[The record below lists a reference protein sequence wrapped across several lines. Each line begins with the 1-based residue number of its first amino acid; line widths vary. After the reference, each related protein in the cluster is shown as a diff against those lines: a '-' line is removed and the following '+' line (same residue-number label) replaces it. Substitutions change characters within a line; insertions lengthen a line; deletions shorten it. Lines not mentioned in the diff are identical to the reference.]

1 MQYSLTDI
9 LKIVRLTLVVLSSV
23 LVFSACKQ
31 QTAKE
36 SQPSV
41 QPTED
46 LQAKELLQGI
56 WKDELSEEVSFKVD
70 GDTVYYPDVTDQPA
84 YFRIVGDT
92 LELGHQHYPVVRL
105 TADAFCFVNPAGDEV
120 SLIKGEASD
129 WPSDYKPQEPQIVQ
143 VSDVVKRDSVV
154 MYGGERYHWYVY
166 VNPTRYRVTRTA
178 YSADGVATEKVY
190 FDNIIHVSLFQGNR
204 KLFSNNFNK
213 QMFAKDVPEQF
224 LSQAILGNMQYRHA
238 DSEGFH
244 FDATV
249 CIPDE
254 ASCYVIETIVSY
266 TGDVNMKLLD
276 Y

>member
-1 MQYSLTDI
+1 MAV
-9 LKIVRLTLVVLSSV
+9 IVGLAFIA
-23 LVFSACKQ
+23 FSACKQ
-31 QTAKE
+31 QGAKE
-36 SQPSV
+36 VATAQLS
-41 QPTED
+41 ED
-46 LQAKELLQGI
+46 HHAKQLLQGV
-56 WKDELSEEVSFKVD
+56 WMDELSEEVAFKAD

-105 TADAFCFVNPAGDEV
+105 TAHSFCFVNPAGDEI
-120 SLIKGEASD
+120 SLVKGEASD
-129 WPSDYKPQEPQIVQ
+129 WPSDYQLQEPQVVQ
-143 VSDVVKRDSVV
+143 VNDVVKRDSVV

-190 FDNIIHVSLFQGNR
+190 YDNIIHVSLFQGNK

-224 LSQAILGNMQYRHA
+224 LSQAILGNMQYSHA
-238 DSEGFH
+238 DGEGFH

-266 TGDVNMKLLD
+266 KGEISMRLLD